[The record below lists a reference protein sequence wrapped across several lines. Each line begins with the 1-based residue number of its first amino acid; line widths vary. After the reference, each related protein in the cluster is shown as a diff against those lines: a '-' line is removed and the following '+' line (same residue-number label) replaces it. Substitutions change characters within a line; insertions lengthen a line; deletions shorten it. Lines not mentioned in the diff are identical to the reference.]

1 MTREPER
8 QSVSDIRAIGTAAP
22 SRALAAL
29 AAVAVIGLSVW
40 VLGGLADP
48 LLLVFAGV
56 LLAIFL
62 RGTSGWLSR
71 HTRLPAGWALAVV
84 LVTLAG
90 LVALSAWLMAPSI
103 ATQIDELTRRVPEA
117 ADRLSNRLEHYG
129 WGRKLVSQ
137 VTDWNLPA
145 LRRTLAGA
153 TSFLSTSAGVVTSFV
168 VFLFV
173 GLFLAIDPSAYRRGV
188 LRLVPIR
195 KRARAAVV
203 LDEVGGVLG
212 QWLLGKF
219 LSMAVVGGLTYGGLA
234 LLGIPLAPTLA
245 LLAALL
251 TFIPYVGPLLALVP
265 AILLGWLEG
274 PTQAGYVFALYM
286 GIQLVESYLLTPLVQ
301 KRTVSLPPALTI
313 VSQVVMGTLIG
324 GLGIV
329 LATPLA
335 AALLVVVKRA
345 YVQDALG
352 DDSVDQEGKA
362 PLPGVPEERRAS

>member
-1 MTREPER
+1 MTREAER
-8 QSVSDIRAIGTAAP
+8 QSVSEIRALGSATP
-22 SRALAAL
+22 SRALAVL
-29 AAVAVIGLSVW
+29 AAVAVVGLLVW
-40 VLGGLADP
+40 LLGALADP

-56 LLAIFL
+56 LLAVFL

-71 HTRLPAGWALAVV
+71 HTRLPAGWALAAV
-84 LVTLAG
+84 LVALAG

-103 ATQIDELTRRVPEA
+103 AAQVDELTRRVPEA
-117 ADRLSNRLEHYG
+117 AGRLGDELEHYG

-137 VTDWNLPA
+137 VTDWDLPA
-145 LRRTLAGA
+145 PRRALAGA
-153 TSFLSTSAGVVTSFV
+153 TGLLSTSAGVVTSFV

-195 KRARAAVV
+195 KRERAAEI

-212 QWLLGKF
+212 KWLLGKLF
-219 LSMAVVGGLTYGGLA
+219 SMAVVGALTYGGLA

-245 LLAALL
+245 LLAALF
-251 TFIPYVGPLLALVP
+251 TFIPYVGPLLALLP
-265 AILLGWLEG
+265 AVLLGWLQG

-286 GIQLVESYLLTPLVQ
+286 GIQLVESYVLTPVVQ
-301 KRTVSLPPALTI
+301 KHTVSLPPALTI
-313 VSQVVMGTLIG
+313 VSQVVMGTLVG

-335 AALLVVVKRA
+335 AALLVMVKRI
-345 YVQDALG
+345 YVQDVLG
-352 DDSVDQEGKA
+352 DDSVDREGEA
-362 PLPGVPEERRAS
+362 PLPGVPEGRRVS